1 MIIEN
6 YKKNKLIDNS
16 LFYLVFI
23 FPVSFFIGSF
33 FVNTLLIIIS
43 VLFLIDFKNK
53 KKFIFNKQKIILLF
67 FSY

>member
-1 MIIEN
+1 MIFEN

-53 KKFIFNKQKIILLF
+53 KKFIVNKQKIICKF
-67 FSY
+67 EI